1 MIVDSSA
8 LLAVLYRE
16 PSPPPVEEEHCLET
30 GGLELDIG
38 LARKAVA
45 GSDCFRAGQS
55 PHGC

>member
-8 LLAVLYRE
+8 LPAVLYRE
-16 PSPPPVEEEHCLET
+16 PSPPPVEKEHCLET

-45 GSDCFRAGQS
+45 GLDCFRIGQS

>member
-8 LLAVLYRE
+8 LLAVLCRE

-30 GGLELDIG
+30 GGLELDFG

-45 GSDCFRAGQS
+45 GPDCFRAGQS